1 MARRIHVVINPGS
14 GKPTPVLHTLNT
26 VFRRRD
32 IEWEISL
39 TQKSGDAE
47 RFARQAAESGVDIMA
62 AYGGDGTVMEVARGL
77 MGLETP
83 LAIFPGGTQGQR

>member
-1 MARRIHVVINPGS
+1 MAPRIHVVINPGS
-14 GKPTPVLHTLNT
+14 GKPKPLLNILNA
-26 VFRRRD
+26 VFRPRD

-47 RFARQAAESGVDIMA
+47 RFARQAAENGAGIVA

-77 MGLETP
+77 
-83 LAIFPGGTQGQR
+83 